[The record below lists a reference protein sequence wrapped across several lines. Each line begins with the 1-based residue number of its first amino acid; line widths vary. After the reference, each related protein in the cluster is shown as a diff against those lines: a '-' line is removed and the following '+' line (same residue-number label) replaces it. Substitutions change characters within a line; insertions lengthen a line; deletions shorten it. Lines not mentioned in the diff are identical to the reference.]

1 VALSKNPFSGQAKVV
16 FALVVAA
23 LAGGISGGM
32 FAYSPDLPEVSTLD
46 DYAPNTITRIYA
58 AGGEEIHQFATE
70 RRVVIGYDDIPA
82 VLREAIISSEDA
94 AFFDHFGFNLRRMAI
109 TLVQNVLRQRRRGA
123 STLTMQLAR
132 QVSLDGAAPLGTEKL
147 LSRKIN
153 EALLAIQIEK
163 RYTKREIL
171 TLYCNQ
177 MYLGSGAYGVE
188 AASRLYFG
196 KPALELELAEA
207 ALIAGILQT
216 PTRQSPLVNPE
227 WARERRDY
235 VLGEMRDNGYITAD
249 DAEAAIAGDIVLAD
263 RTEQNHTIGP
273 YFVEEVRQHLEA
285 TYGASSLYE
294 DGLEVHTTLDARLQ
308 AAADAAV
315 EKWLRVIDKRLGYR
329 APDRNVTDDG
339 TTIADYTD
347 GRWQFAIAE
356 GDVVPAV
363 VTSTDG
369 GTLRARIG
377 RYSTV
382 IPPDGF
388 SWTRR
393 QAEELAR
400 PGDLIEVAVVGIDD
414 ASGVITSTLE
424 QPPEV
429 EGALLALDNR
439 TGQVLS
445 MVGGFDYDRS
455 KFNRATQA
463 KRQLGSLFKGIV
475 YTAAI
480 DQGYT
485 AASIIMDE
493 PVSLYAGPG
502 QAPYEPSNYKNE
514 FLGPVTLRY
523 ALEKSINV
531 PAVQLMHAM
540 GPETVVSY
548 APRFGITSEVPPFLS
563 VALGSAE
570 TTLEEITSAYSV
582 FPNRGVRMT
591 PYEITRISDRDGM
604 VLEENRPEAHDT
616 IRPKRQKAG
625 MAGGRQDGDRRRLYG
640 RVVRRFRSRHY
651 RRRLGRLRHEAVT
664 RQQSGWRLGGPA
676 DLA

>member
-1 VALSKNPFSGQAKVV
+1 MALSKNPFAGQAKVV

-32 FAYSPDLPEVSTLD
+32 FAYSPDLPKVSTLD

-263 RTEQNHTIGP
+263 RTEQNHTIG
-273 YFVEEVRQHLEA
+273 V
-285 TYGASSLYE
+285 
-294 DGLEVHTTLDARLQ
+294 
-308 AAADAAV
+308 
-315 EKWLRVIDKRLGYR
+315 
-329 APDRNVTDDG
+329 
-339 TTIADYTD
+339 
-347 GRWQFAIAE
+347 
-356 GDVVPAV
+356 
-363 VTSTDG
+363 
-369 GTLRARIG
+369 
-377 RYSTV
+377 
-382 IPPDGF
+382 
-388 SWTRR
+388 
-393 QAEELAR
+393 
-400 PGDLIEVAVVGIDD
+400 
-414 ASGVITSTLE
+414 
-424 QPPEV
+424 
-429 EGALLALDNR
+429 
-439 TGQVLS
+439 
-445 MVGGFDYDRS
+445 
-455 KFNRATQA
+455 
-463 KRQLGSLFKGIV
+463 
-475 YTAAI
+475 
-480 DQGYT
+480 
-485 AASIIMDE
+485 
-493 PVSLYAGPG
+493 
-502 QAPYEPSNYKNE
+502 
-514 FLGPVTLRY
+514 
-523 ALEKSINV
+523 
-531 PAVQLMHAM
+531 
-540 GPETVVSY
+540 
-548 APRFGITSEVPPFLS
+548 
-563 VALGSAE
+563 
-570 TTLEEITSAYSV
+570 
-582 FPNRGVRMT
+582 
-591 PYEITRISDRDGM
+591 
-604 VLEENRPEAHDT
+604 
-616 IRPKRQKAG
+616 
-625 MAGGRQDGDRRRLYG
+625 
-640 RVVRRFRSRHY
+640 
-651 RRRLGRLRHEAVT
+651 
-664 RQQSGWRLGGPA
+664 
-676 DLA
+676 